1 MRKKTR
7 NPIGYHSPNQYKV
20 VQEILEAS
28 QTQEQTPK
36 HSKEQD
42 LKGNK
47 VDEQILFKLDALH
60 RVVLDELVI
69 QENEKIAS
77 TNEMMWDACVQ
88 VIEAKES
95 GERSASVA
103 NNVLWDNVQKRGMY
117 WYYVINEINHSIKI
131 PNDFTHT
138 TRYWLQ
144 PAESQSSYLRTL
156 IIKEATKCDY
166 DKGETYNDT
175 LLFSLLVQGNIV
187 DNGQGWFDVP
197 AGSVKETPKAKTQ
210 FRKI

>member
-28 QTQEQTPK
+28 QTDGRTPK
-36 HSKEQD
+36 RSKEQD

-47 VDEQILFKLDALH
+47 VDEQILFRLDGLH

-69 QENEKIAS
+69 QENEKIAD
-77 TNEMMWDACVQ
+77 TNEKFWDACVA
-88 VIEAKES
+88 VIEAKER
-95 GERSASVA
+95 GEVVRSAIF
-103 NNVLWDNVQKRGMY
+103 DKVQKRGMY
-117 WYYVINEINHSIKI
+117 WYYVIDETLSMKI

-138 TRYWLQ
+138 TRYWFQ
-144 PAESQSSYLRTL
+144 PSESQSSYLRKL
-156 IIKEATKCDY
+156 IMNEATKCDY
-166 DKGETYNDT
+166 DKGETFRDT
-175 LLFSLLVQGNIV
+175 LLFSLFIQGNIV
-187 DNGQGWFDVP
+187 DDGQGWFDVP
-197 AGSVKETPKAKTQ
+197 TSSVKETPKAKTQ

>member
-28 QTQEQTPK
+28 QTDGHTPK

-47 VDEQILFKLDALH
+47 VDEQILFKLDGLH

-69 QENEKIAS
+69 QENEKIAD
-77 TNEMMWDACVQ
+77 TNEKFWDACVAI
-88 VIEAKES
+88 IEAKES
-95 GERSASVA
+95 GKTLRSS
-103 NNVLWDNVQKRGMY
+103 LWDKVQKRGMY
-117 WYYVINEINHSIKI
+117 WYYVLDETLSIKI
-131 PNDFTHT
+131 PNDFTLS
-138 TRYWLQ
+138 TRYWMQ

-156 IIKEATKCDY
+156 IIKEATKY
-166 DKGETYNDT
+166 NYEKGEGFQDT
-175 LLFSLLVQGNIV
+175 LLYSLLVQGNIV

-197 AGSVKETPKAKTQ
+197 TGSVKETPKAKTQ

>member
-7 NPIGYHSPNQYKV
+7 NPIGYHSPSQYKV
-20 VQEILEAS
+20 VQEILQAS
-28 QTQEQTPK
+28 QTDAPK

-60 RVVLDELVI
+60 KVVLDELVI
-69 QENEKIAS
+69 QENDKIAD
-77 TNEMMWDACVQ
+77 TNEMMWDACVKT
-88 VIEAKES
+88 IELKES
-95 GERSASVA
+95 GEVVHSTAKSPI
-103 NNVLWDNVQKRGMY
+103 WDKVQKRGMY
-117 WYYVINEINHSIKI
+117 WYFVMDGGHSIKI

-138 TRYWLQ
+138 TRYWFQ

-156 IIKEATKCDY
+156 IIKEATKY
-166 DKGETYNDT
+166 NYEKGETFTDT
-175 LLFSLLVQGNIV
+175 LLFSLLVQGEIV

-197 AGSVKETPKAKTQ
+197 TSSVKETPKAKTQ